1 MGQPE
6 LDGAIRA
13 DGAQLRAKQQQGAPK
28 DKRADP
34 GKGLEWHGFGPKAK
48 Q

>member
-13 DGAQLRAKQQQGAPK
+13 KGAQLRAKQQQGAPK

-34 GKGLEWHGFGPKAK
+34 ESSLEGHGFGPKAK